1 VKLHVS
7 CRLNYTLD
15 KPVDFIFQVHAA
27 KSSTQAVGAERFSI
41 SSNPPIS
48 TFEAMGS
55 LNRLVRTKIG
65 PGQATVDYEAEVDVA
80 LRRYDPASV
89 NEYDYAM
96 LPPETL
102 VYLLPSR
109 FCPSD
114 LFNEL
119 AEQRFGNAPRGYA
132 RALAIADWVHAE
144 LAYVAGSTG
153 PHSTSADAFQQKQG
167 VCRDFAHLAI
177 SVCRAAGIPARYISV
192 YADAMSPPDFHAV
205 VEVYLHSPDGGAW
218 FTLDP
223 THMASVDAVARIAA
237 GRDAADVAFAWTQG
251 DCDSTAPQVK
261 VTAPARSDTA
271 RTAEAV
277 VGV

>member
-1 VKLHVS
+1 MKLLVTS
-7 CRLNYTLD
+7 RLSYTLD
-15 KPVDFIFQVHAA
+15 KRVDFIFQVHAA

-41 SSNPPIS
+41 STNPPIAA
-48 TFEAMGS
+48 FEALGS
-55 LNRLVRTKIG
+55 LNRVVRTKLG
-65 PGQATVDYEAEVDVA
+65 PGQATVDYQAEVDVA
-80 LRRYDPASV
+80 LRQYDPGCVREFDFA
-89 NEYDYAM
+89 D

-119 AEQRFGNAPRGYA
+119 AEQQFSGMVRGYL
-132 RALAIADWVHAE
+132 RALAISDWVHGY
-144 LAYVAGSTG
+144 LAYVAGSSG
-153 PHSTSADAFQQKQG
+153 PHSTSADAFQQKKG

-192 YADAMSPPDFHAV
+192 YADGLTPPDFHAV
-205 VEVYLHSPDGGAW
+205 IEVYLQSPDGGAW

-223 THMASVDAVARIAA
+223 THMAAVDAVARIAA
-237 GRDAADVAFAWTQG
+237 GRDAADVPFAWTQG
-251 DCDSTAPQVK
+251 NCDSTVPEVK
-261 VTAPARSDTA
+261 VSAPGRRNMARADQ
-271 RTAEAV
+271 AV